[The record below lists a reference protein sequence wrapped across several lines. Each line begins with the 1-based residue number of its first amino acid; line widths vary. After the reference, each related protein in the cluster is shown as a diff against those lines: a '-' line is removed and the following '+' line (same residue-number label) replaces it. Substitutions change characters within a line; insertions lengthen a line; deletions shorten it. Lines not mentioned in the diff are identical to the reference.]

1 MKFIL
6 KYRTYFIAALVFVIA
21 VAAVMIAMMAYNSK
35 LHIDNAEISKIC
47 GMKASVANEYSFDDK
62 TVKAVRDSLNE
73 MKYTHGGDAPIWQT
87 YIHVEMNDGKYY
99 NIKFAGDETV
109 YIDGDA
115 KRVGYYSCSGDM
127 SAIAKEIESR
137 YGLGTSGITV
147 Q

>member
-1 MKFIL
+1 MKFIS
-6 KYRTYFIAALVFVIA
+6 KYKTYFIAAPVFVAA
-21 VAAVMIAMMAYNSK
+21 VAAIMIAMMAYNSK
-35 LHIDNAEISKIC
+35 LHIDNADISKIC
-47 GMKASVANEYSFDDK
+47 GMKASIDDQYGFDDK
-62 TVKAVRDSLNE
+62 TVKAVRDGLNE

-87 YIHVEMNDGKYY
+87 YIHVEMNDGKSY

-115 KRVGYYSCSGDM
+115 KRVGYYSCSSDI

-137 YGLGTSGITV
+137 YGLGIKGITV